1 MADDPIDMSSSSDFF
16 NKETVENI
24 SKIKYDSYDINDQFK
39 EIASSMDKQNAHSR
53 SLSTEFTKIKHYLE
67 DALSLSGRLGT
78 SYVKMDQVIKQIE
91 RSDAKRI
98 DMNTAMLKLEE
109 KYNKEVSDKRLKIA
123 ARLKEFQKGLNE
135 LSGTELQKHIQST
148 NETVKLYHIA
158 EKLKQAYVD
167 MGNELNSI
175 KSEVTEG
182 NDKFIGMTLKASG
195 LAKIFAFISKIPV
208 LGQFMRFDIIS
219 EAFLKDFPTGIK
231 AITTQLKGLLTQP
244 LVGFAMIGFALKDII
259 SSVLKM
265 NENMTKVGNNL
276 GMSSNAVK
284 IMYDGFRQSS
294 LEGTKLVGSL
304 DNAFLS
310 VRNMVNAS
318 LELQDSLETNAM
330 FTNQMIQ
337 GQMLM
342 TKQMGMTAEE
352 AAGIQKFSLLTGKSA
367 ESILQS
373 AIKQN
378 NTVISYRKIL
388 KEVSTISAELSMRY
402 GNDPE
407 KIAAAVVQANKLGM
421 SLEETRKISSSL
433 LNFESSIEGELE
445 SELLLG
451 RQFNFEKARELAL
464 AGKSAEAAGDLL
476 GQMGG
481 IHEFEKMNVIQRE
494 RFAAAIGLS
503 SDELSKAVKE
513 QSVLTELGEQNR
525 QGLEER
531 YELLRKSNDQAG
543 LAVLQAEAAKVE
555 GGKVMLQDIAR
566 ASINQRFEES
576 VNRIKD
582 VFTEMAVPLGNIMD
596 KIAKLLEHTFILKS
610 VLVLAAAAM
619 TSMAISAT
627 ITSFGAAAAAAA
639 PWLAGIAAT
648 AAGVGMIRAVND
660 SMISPSG
667 QIMIST
673 PQGNILP
680 NKNDSIITTT
690 NPGGLLNGGGGGDNL
705 VASKIDELIGHVK
718 KGGNVY
724 IDSTRSGTAY
734 GMSYNS
740 YA

>member
-1 MADDPIDMSSSSDFF
+1 MADQDPIDPILNSQEVKEFAKNVETLKDSLFGAIDNAKDITVALRDGSQSTRDTYMNV
-16 NKETVENI
+16 NKTR
-24 SKIKYDSYDINDQFK
+24 D
-39 EIASSMDKQNAHSR
+39 A
-53 SLSTEFTKIKHYLE
+53 LE
-67 DALSLSGRLGT
+67 DITDLYSRLGT
-78 SYVKMDQVIKQIE
+78 QYISEERINTRIVKNDMMRETILERIAKTSNSIGESQEYINGIIEHIKSNSFEIT
-91 RSDAKRI
+91 
-98 DMNTAMLKLEE
+98 TADDNILKLLVQQLDTVDGLSVSYNHILSKLDEE
-109 KYNKEVSDKRLKIA
+109 
-123 ARLKEFQKGLNE
+123 
-135 LSGTELQKHIQST
+135 
-148 NETVKLYHIA
+148 
-158 EKLKQAYVD
+158 
-167 MGNELNSI
+167 
-175 KSEVTEG
+175 
-182 NDKFIGMTLKASG
+182 NDKFIGMNLKASG

-219 EAFLKDFPTGIK
+219 QAFLKDFPTGIK
-231 AITTQLKGLLTQP
+231 AITTQLKGLLAQP
-244 LVGFAMIGFALKDII
+244 LVGFAMIGFALKEII

-476 GQMGG
+476 RQMGGVHEQMGG

-513 QSVLTELGEQNR
+513 QSVLTALGEQNR

-596 KIAKLLEHTFILKS
+596 KIAKLLEHTFVLKS

-619 TSMAISAT
+619 TSIAISAT
-627 ITSFGAAAAAAA
+627 IASFGAAAAAAA
-639 PWLAGIAAT
+639 PWIAGIGAA
-648 AAGVGMIRAVND
+648 AAGVGMISAVND